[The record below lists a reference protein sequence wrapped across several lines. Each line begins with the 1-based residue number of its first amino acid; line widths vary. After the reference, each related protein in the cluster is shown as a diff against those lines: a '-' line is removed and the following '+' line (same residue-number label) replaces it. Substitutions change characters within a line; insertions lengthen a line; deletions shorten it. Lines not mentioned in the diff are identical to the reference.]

1 MTLVYKPSA
10 DHRALV
16 ENASAFGLTQ
26 PQIAAQLGMD
36 EKSLRKHF
44 RVELDSGKFK
54 IDMVAGGAIV
64 AGLKSNDERVRLDA
78 AKYYTARRMGWKET
92 VTQETVGADGGP
104 VQIQDVTAREL
115 LASRIA
121 GIAARGEE
129 IGISEMD
136 ANGTE

>member
-1 MTLVYKPSA
+1 
-10 DHRALV
+10 
-16 ENASAFGLTQ
+16 
-26 PQIAAQLGMD
+26 MD